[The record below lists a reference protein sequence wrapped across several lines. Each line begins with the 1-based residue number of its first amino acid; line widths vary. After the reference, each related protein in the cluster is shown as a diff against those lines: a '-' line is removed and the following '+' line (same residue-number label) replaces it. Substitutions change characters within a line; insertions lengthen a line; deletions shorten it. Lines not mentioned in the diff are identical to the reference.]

1 MTVLLLTLKDHSNF
15 LRSWNGGELSP
26 HDLLLQFRNSKV
38 EETFVLPE
46 VSFLSLLLNFF
57 SFFCLGWVF
66 VQLVGFLWLWL
77 GLFIA
82 VHGIFLTGCRA
93 CREVPFLKNTCMTLC
108 HKFNVRESCSVVN

>member
-1 MTVLLLTLKDHSNF
+1 M
-15 LRSWNGGELSP
+15 SP

-38 EETFVLPE
+38 EEIFVLPE
-46 VSFLSLLLNFF
+46 VSFLSFLLKFF

-66 VQLVGFLWLWL
+66 VQLAGFLWLWL

-93 CREVPFLKNTCMTLC
+93 YREVPFLKKDM
-108 HKFNVRESCSVVN
+108 HDSVS